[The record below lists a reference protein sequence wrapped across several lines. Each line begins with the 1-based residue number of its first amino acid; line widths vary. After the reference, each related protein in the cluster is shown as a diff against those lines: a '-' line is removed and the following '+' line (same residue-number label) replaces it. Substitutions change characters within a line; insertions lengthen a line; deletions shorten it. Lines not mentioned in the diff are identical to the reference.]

1 MTPTPTVVEAAREC
15 PLLTRARAVATFVG
29 AGLPVTAKAVLR
41 RADIPAACAAT
52 GLPDPGRVVSAAHVP
67 ALHRAWTAAQGA
79 GILAVGHR
87 DACAATTTADPLDQW
102 RHGVA
107 AVLRAESDD
116 PDRRGAAL
124 VCTAA
129 LDVLTHNPGLPDRPF
144 GDALEGALDRLPL
157 REQIAV
163 PYTFRRGLLPE
174 HGAIELLT
182 ECGAIDPTT
191 RTVTPLGIWARPKFD
206 RPPPPPLTW
215 TDDDALELRI
225 DLDRVRP
232 PVWRRVRLRAATTLT
247 ELHEIIQ
254 VLFEWNG
261 DHLHVFTVDGMHFAD
276 PLDKL
281 DDCADSDQLS
291 LGAALPRPGAR
302 LAYRYD
308 LGDCWDHT
316 VLLESGGPA
325 AAPNRPTCTGGSG
338 DAPVEDWPDDEPPP
352 PRPLDLTALD
362 HRLAKRWTRA

>member
-87 DACAATTTADPLDQW
+87 DACAATTTADPVDQW

-116 PDRRGAAL
+116 PDRRGTAL

-157 REQIAV
+157 REQIVV

-191 RTVTPLGIWARPKFD
+191 RTVTPLGIWARPEFD
-206 RPPPPPLTW
+206 RPPPPPLR
-215 TDDDALELRI
+215 A
-225 DLDRVRP
+225 
-232 PVWRRVRLRAATTLT
+232 RR
-247 ELHEIIQ
+247 
-254 VLFEWNG
+254 
-261 DHLHVFTVDGMHFAD
+261 
-276 PLDKL
+276 
-281 DDCADSDQLS
+281 
-291 LGAALPRPGAR
+291 
-302 LAYRYD
+302 
-308 LGDCWDHT
+308 
-316 VLLESGGPA
+316 
-325 AAPNRPTCTGGSG
+325 
-338 DAPVEDWPDDEPPP
+338 
-352 PRPLDLTALD
+352 
-362 HRLAKRWTRA
+362 